1 MKTALKFS
9 LFALALA
16 MTMSPMAQAHDPHDH
31 DPNPP
36 HDLPN
41 TAPEV
46 DPSMAFAGLT
56 LLGGTLTVLRS
67 RRSK

>member
-1 MKTALKFS
+1 MKTALKSS
-9 LFALALA
+9 LPALALA
-16 MTMSPMAQAHDPHDH
+16 VAVSPMAQAHDRHDH
-31 DPNPP
+31 DPKPP
-36 HDLPN
+36 CDPPN

>member
-1 MKTALKFS
+1 MKTALKSS
-9 LFALALA
+9 LLALALA
-16 MTMSPMAQAHDPHDH
+16 VAVSPMAQAKHHDPKPN
-31 DPNPP
+31 DP
-36 HDLPN
+36 PN

-46 DPSMAFAGLT
+46 DPSMAFAGLA

>member
-16 MTMSPMAQAHDPHDH
+16 MTMSPMAQAHDDHHH
-31 DPNPP
+31 DPKPP
-36 HDLPN
+36 CDPPN